1 MDGDVMIYVKENNLD
16 LAQEGEKL
24 VKEVKDINGIKLY
37 KVIKE
42 MNTDKME
49 LFGGDTNESDD

>member
-1 MDGDVMIYVKENNLD
+1 MIYVKENNLG